1 MNFTVRRWW
10 LFARIV
16 WRPWEGLDSGIPE
29 PYRLSERISWRTAWE
44 VAMLVWPKGEK
55 R

>member
-10 LFARIV
+10 LFFGIV
-16 WRPWEGLDSGIPE
+16 WRDYYGV
-29 PYRLSERISWRTAWE
+29 RLSIRTAWD
-44 VAMLVWPKGEK
+44 VAVLVWPKGEK